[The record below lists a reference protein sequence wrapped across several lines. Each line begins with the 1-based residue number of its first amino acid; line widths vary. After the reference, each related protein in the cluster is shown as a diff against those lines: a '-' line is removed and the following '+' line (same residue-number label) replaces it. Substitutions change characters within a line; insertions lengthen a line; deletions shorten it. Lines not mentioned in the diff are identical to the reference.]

1 MAKSSPPPS
10 NKKPVV
16 PATRES
22 IYLHVHS
29 ERAVTILPKKRHA
42 LPKGFAMSQALF
54 AGPDPRARVAPPQW
68 FVTAAKKGKS
78 AEEILQMLRRHVAR
92 GLPMCEARV
101 VLNEIG
107 RSAEGAAAL
116 RRLFTQEEF
125 TAAVKVKR

>member
-1 MAKSSPPPS
+1 MTKSSPTP

-29 ERAVTILPKKRHA
+29 ERAVTILPKKPHA
-42 LPKGFAMSQALF
+42 LPRGFAKSQALF
-54 AGPDPRARVAPPQW
+54 AGPDPRVHVAPPQW

-92 GLPMCEARV
+92 GLSMCEARV

-107 RSAEGAAAL
+107 RSEGSAAVL
-116 RRLFTQEEF
+116 RRLFTQDEF